1 MLKTYSGADINVV
14 APEIFYPVHYSQIK
28 QFFCGVNEPVVAET
42 AYETAALVMLQSS
55 LALHYWHSFTQH
67 LEIGVQSRV
76 HEAELDTL
84 NFVDFGEANTVLNGS
99 MMSRVIAMNCSMT

>member
-14 APEIFYPVHYSQIK
+14 APEVFYPVHYSQIK
-28 QFFCGVNEPVVAET
+28 QFFCGTNEQVVAET
-42 AYETAALVMLQSS
+42 AYETALAMLQSS

-67 LEIGVQSRV
+67 LEIGVQAKV
-76 HEAELDTL
+76 HEAESDTL
-84 NFVDFGEANTVLNGS
+84 NFVDFGEPNTVLNGS